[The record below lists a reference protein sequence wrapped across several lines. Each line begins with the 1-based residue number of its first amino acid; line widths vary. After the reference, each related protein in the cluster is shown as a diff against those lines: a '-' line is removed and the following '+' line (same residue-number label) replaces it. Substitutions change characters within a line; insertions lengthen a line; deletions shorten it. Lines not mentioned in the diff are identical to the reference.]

1 MASYITEEERVIHQ
15 RIMEGYH
22 GPPLNWYIVLVS
34 NLNEQDEIEAKLCP
48 GISCPTV
55 MLFPGQMKSV
65 FPSDAAESMGILGP
79 SLFKC
84 VSTPGH
90 WLQLEARDEVNAIL
104 KEFFE
109 KYDNTAEC

>member
-1 MASYITEEERVIHQ
+1 
-15 RIMEGYH
+15 
-22 GPPLNWYIVLVS
+22 
-34 NLNEQDEIEAKLCP
+34 
-48 GISCPTV
+48 
-55 MLFPGQMKSV
+55 
-65 FPSDAAESMGILGP
+65 MGILGP

-109 KYDNTAEC
+109 KYGDEA

>member
-1 MASYITEEERVIHQ
+1 
-15 RIMEGYH
+15 
-22 GPPLNWYIVLVS
+22 
-34 NLNEQDEIEAKLCP
+34 
-48 GISCPTV
+48 
-55 MLFPGQMKSV
+55 
-65 FPSDAAESMGILGP
+65 MGILGP